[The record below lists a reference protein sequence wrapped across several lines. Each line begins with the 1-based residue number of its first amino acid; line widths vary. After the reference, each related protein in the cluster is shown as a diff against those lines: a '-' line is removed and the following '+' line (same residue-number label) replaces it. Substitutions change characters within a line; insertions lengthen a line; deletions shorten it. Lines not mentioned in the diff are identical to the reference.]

1 MWIQG
6 ESDAFTGIDYISH
19 FSKIHKL
26 LTKGIN
32 HTPIHYILTQSSKC
46 DPKGPDANITD
57 TQAFIANNSETI
69 HVAMNTDNLGDEYRM
84 DGCHYNGDGAN
95 IIAHSIAKNIDDILL
110 R

>member
-1 MWIQG
+1 M
-6 ESDAFTGIDYISH
+6 EY

-46 DPKGPDANITD
+46 DPNGPDANITD

-69 HVAMNTDNLGDEYRM
+69 HVAMNTDHLGDEYRM